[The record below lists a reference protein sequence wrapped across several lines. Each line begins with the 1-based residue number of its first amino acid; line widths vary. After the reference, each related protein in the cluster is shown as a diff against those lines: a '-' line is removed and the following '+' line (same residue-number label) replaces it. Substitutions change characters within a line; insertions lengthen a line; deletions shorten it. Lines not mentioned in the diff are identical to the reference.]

1 MCGFVTVT
9 KLHIFSRKS
18 VSEGEGV
25 GINKLLLNEKGGPD
39 GTAFFGGI
47 VMICGGDL
55 HPTGGVT
62 MQSFPTKSPIFGDAK
77 TDDMHHF
84 CK

>member
-1 MCGFVTVT
+1 MTVT

-25 GINKLLLNEKGGPD
+25 GFNKLLLNEKGGPD

-47 VMICGGDL
+47 VMICVPDHSQRRRQGNMTRG
-55 HPTGGVT
+55 
-62 MQSFPTKSPIFGDAK
+62 
-77 TDDMHHF
+77 
-84 CK
+84 